1 MTTPNV
7 QAKTKKDDSSVK
19 LSPRKV
25 SNNVINRNDT
35 NKNDTPMDT
44 CESID
49 QQESNQ
55 TNKENND
62 KIVIITI
69 D

>member
-1 MTTPNV
+1 
-7 QAKTKKDDSSVK
+7 
-19 LSPRKV
+19 
-25 SNNVINRNDT
+25 
-35 NKNDTPMDT
+35 MDT

-62 KIVIITI
+62 KIVIITLEV
-69 D
+69 